1 MNNKLKSNDY
11 MDHIRENFNKIFP
24 CVIHV
29 RDSKITESKIYI
41 YTRKCKQPKC
51 ERMYILQH
59 KREYVKENGSE
70 KESSKE
76 KIFSIKYKGYMEHT
90 IEIATRLQGTN
101 RVKAKEQLKT
111 QYVSDYRNKL
121 MLETDLKLKNDGN
134 LGNYKG
140 TTVLDQVRK
149 EVLQSQDDHPNDI
162 EDLRIKIKRQ
172 SEEKQEVIL
181 HNLMVSPFTI
191 YSISQDQLQVLK
203 KLKSISNVLRAS
215 IDSSGNIVQT
225 PQGIDGDVL
234 YTAGVI
240 NILNKDGKC
249 GFNYPFME
257 MLSTRNTAFDIK
269 QFLDFLKK

>member
-1 MNNKLKSNDY
+1 MSYDY
-11 MDHIRENFNKIFP
+11 MDHIRENFNKNFP

-90 IEIATRLQGTN
+90 IEI
-101 RVKAKEQLKT
+101 ET

-172 SEEKQEVIL
+172 SEEKQEVTL